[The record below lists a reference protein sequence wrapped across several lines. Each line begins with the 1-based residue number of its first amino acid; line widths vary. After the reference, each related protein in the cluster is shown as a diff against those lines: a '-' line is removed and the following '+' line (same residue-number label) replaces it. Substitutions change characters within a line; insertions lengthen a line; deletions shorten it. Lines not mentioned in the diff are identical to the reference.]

1 MPVIGNQLRGTNLK
15 VIAGDATSGQRL
27 ALERGEVEGICGLGH
42 STLVASN
49 PEWIENKRI
58 NILIQVGLYKSD
70 KMPNVPMALDYI
82 KDPKDRKVM
91 ELLLIRQEWGR
102 PIVTTPNV
110 PAERLAALRDAF
122 DATMKDAKFLAEAK
136 KLKL

>member
-91 ELLLIRQEWGR
+91 ELLLIRQEWDR
-102 PIVTTPNV
+102 PIVTTPPV
-110 PAERLAALRDAF
+110 PAQRSAAPGGALAAPLQDAHLPGG
-122 DATMKDAKFLAEAK
+122 TK
-136 KLKL
+136 K